1 MLITLVYL
9 RIDENI
15 FHVCFIVCLI
25 NVYIYIK
32 NVFINSFIYYMIN

>member
-15 FHVCFIVCLI
+15 FHVYFIICLI
-25 NVYIYIK
+25 NVYIYITYLLI
-32 NVFINSFIYYMIN
+32 VLFIV

>member
-25 NVYIYIK
+25 NVYIYK
-32 NVFINSFIYYMIN
+32 KCIY

>member
-9 RIDENI
+9 CIDENI
-15 FHVCFIVCLI
+15 FHVFFIIYLI

-32 NVFINSFIYYMIN
+32 MYLLIVLFII